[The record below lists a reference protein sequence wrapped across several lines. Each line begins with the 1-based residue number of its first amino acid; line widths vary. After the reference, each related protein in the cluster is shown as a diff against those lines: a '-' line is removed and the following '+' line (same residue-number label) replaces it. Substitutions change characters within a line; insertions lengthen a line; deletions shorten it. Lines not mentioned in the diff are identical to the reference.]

1 MSATTWYIA
10 RSSGIVAYLLLSS
23 SVVLGALM
31 AGRTKFVWP
40 RFAVEEVHRFLAL
53 LAGVFIVV
61 HGSALLLDTVVPIA
75 LKQELVPFS
84 SAYRPFA
91 VALGVLA
98 AELMAAVG
106 ITNLFRAR
114 LPHTVW
120 RRAHYLTLG
129 ARDAARAPGGNR
141 PLRSLVCCD
150 RRSDGLLGGDG
161 DVHALLAASRGRIG
175 FTASSRAHPGGHDV
189 HRSRED
195 PQRRRRRPPRY
206 G

>member
-31 AGRTKFVWP
+31 AGRAKFTWP

-61 HGSALLLDTVVPIA
+61 HAGALLLDTVVPIS
-75 LKQELVPFS
+75 LKQELIPFS
-84 SAYRPFA
+84 SPYRPFG

-106 ITNLFRAR
+106 ITNLFRSR
-114 LPHTVW
+114 LPHKLW
-120 RRAHYLTLG
+120 RRAHYLTLAVWG
-129 ARDAARAPGGNR
+129 LATVHGFLAGTDRFDPWFAGIAAATVASVGMVVFTRFSPR
-141 PLRSLVCCD
+141 
-150 RRSDGLLGGDG
+150 
-161 DVHALLAASRGRIG
+161 HLA
-175 FTASSRAHPGGHDV
+175 T
-189 HRSRED
+189 
-195 PQRRRRRPPRY
+195 
-206 G
+206 

>member
-31 AGRTKFVWP
+31 AGRAKFVWP

-53 LAGVFIVV
+53 LAGVFVVV
-61 HGSALLLDTVVPIA
+61 HGSALLLDTVVPIS

-120 RRAHYLTLG
+120 RRAHYLTLAVWG
-129 ARDAARAPGGNR
+129 LAT
-141 PLRSLVCCD
+141 LH
-150 RRSDGLLGGDG
+150 GLLAGTDRF
-161 DVHALLAASRGRIG
+161 DPWFAAIAAATVSSVAMVMFTRFSPRHAAA
-175 FTASSRAHPGGHDV
+175 
-189 HRSRED
+189 
-195 PQRRRRRPPRY
+195 
-206 G
+206 

>member
-31 AGRTKFVWP
+31 AGRAKFAWP

-61 HGSALLLDTVVPIA
+61 HGSALLLDTVVPIS

-84 SAYRPFA
+84 SPYRPFA

-106 ITNLFRAR
+106 ITNLFRSR
-114 LPHTVW
+114 LPHKVW
-120 RRAHYLTLG
+120 RRAHYLTLAVWG
-129 ARDAARAPGGNR
+129 LATGHGFVAGTDRLDPWFAGIAVATVASVAMVVFTRFSPHRFSRDSVAA
-141 PLRSLVCCD
+141 
-150 RRSDGLLGGDG
+150 
-161 DVHALLAASRGRIG
+161 
-175 FTASSRAHPGGHDV
+175 
-189 HRSRED
+189 
-195 PQRRRRRPPRY
+195 
-206 G
+206 

>member
-31 AGRTKFVWP
+31 AGRAKFAWP

-61 HGSALLLDTVVPIA
+61 HGSALLLDTVVPIS

-84 SAYRPFA
+84 SPYRPFA

-106 ITNLFRAR
+106 ITNLFRSR
-114 LPHTVW
+114 LPRKVW
-120 RRAHYLTLG
+120 RRAHYLTLAVWG
-129 ARDAARAPGGNR
+129 LATVHGFLAGT
-141 PLRSLVCCD
+141 D
-150 RRSDGLLGGDG
+150 RLDPWFAGVAVATVASVAMVVFTRFSPRR
-161 DVHALLAASRGRIG
+161 LAA
-175 FTASSRAHPGGHDV
+175 
-189 HRSRED
+189 
-195 PQRRRRRPPRY
+195 
-206 G
+206 

>member
-31 AGRTKFVWP
+31 AGRAKFAWP

-61 HGSALLLDTVVPIA
+61 HGSALLLDTVVPIS

-84 SAYRPFA
+84 SPYRPFA

-106 ITNLFRAR
+106 ITNLLRSR
-114 LPHTVW
+114 LPHQVW
-120 RRAHYLTLG
+120 RRAHYLTLAVWG
-129 ARDAARAPGGNR
+129 LATVHGFLAGTDRLDPWFAGIAVATVASVAMVLLTRFSPNR
-141 PLRSLVCCD
+141 VSKR
-150 RRSDGLLGGDG
+150 G
-161 DVHALLAASRGRIG
+161 LAA
-175 FTASSRAHPGGHDV
+175 
-189 HRSRED
+189 
-195 PQRRRRRPPRY
+195 
-206 G
+206 

>member
-10 RSSGIVAYLLLSS
+10 RSSGLVAYLLLSS

-31 AGRTKFVWP
+31 AGRTKFAWP

-61 HGSALLLDTVVPIA
+61 HGGALLLDTVVPIS

-84 SAYRPFA
+84 SPYRPFA

-106 ITNLFRAR
+106 ITNLFRSR
-114 LPHTVW
+114 LPRKVW
-120 RRAHYLTLG
+120 RRAHYLTLAVWG
-129 ARDAARAPGGNR
+129 LATMHGFLAGTDRFDPWFAAIAAATVSSVAMVMLTRFSP
-141 PLRSLVCCD
+141 
-150 RRSDGLLGGDG
+150 RR
-161 DVHALLAASRGRIG
+161 LAA
-175 FTASSRAHPGGHDV
+175 
-189 HRSRED
+189 
-195 PQRRRRRPPRY
+195 
-206 G
+206 